1 MPYVNVRLVKQ
12 QVDQKQRESLI
23 SGLMEIIVN
32 IMGRNPNTTVITVDE
47 LDESNWFIGGK
58 SVDKSSH
65 KKVSYIEIKISKGTS
80 NAQEMTRVI
89 EAGKD
94 LVSRILGSCD
104 ETNYFVIYELNPDSW
119 GFDGISMT
127 IRNEMEKQ
135 K

>member
-12 QVDQKQRESLI
+12 QVDQKQKESLI

-47 LDESNWFIGGK
+47 LDGSNWFIGGK

-80 NAQEMTRVI
+80 NAQKMTRAI

>member
-12 QVDQKQRESLI
+12 QVDQKQKESLI

-94 LVSRILGSCD
+94 LVSRTLGSCD